1 MMAEDAAGL
10 REGPVWALGLMSGT
24 AMDGVDAALVL
35 TDGES
40 VDAFGP
46 ARGQPYAP
54 GEIDAA
60 RMVHADWRRFR
71 PASGADAEI
80 LARAGAE
87 IDAAHAAAS
96 ARLLASPGAP
106 SAALIGYHG
115 QTVAHA
121 PHEGWTWQLG
131 DGPALARALGRPVA
145 WDFRTA
151 DMAAGGQGAP
161 LTPFFHFALARRI
174 AAAGAGQGAG
184 QSVGQ
189 SAGQSV
195 GFAAGQSA
203 GQSAGFAA
211 GPVAVLN
218 LGGVGNVTWID
229 PDAAGPEAPG
239 ALLAF
244 DTGPANAP
252 IDDWVRAR
260 TGAAF
265 DAGGALAAA
274 GRVDEGLLA
283 RNSLDAWA
291 ARRPPKSLDRNAFA
305 EVAAAMAGLSVED
318 GAATLTAL
326 SARMAAA
333 AQVHF
338 PRPVS
343 RWLVCGGGR
352 RNPALMAMLAA
363 RIDAEV
369 APIDAVGLDGD
380 MLEAQAFA
388 WLAVRVARGL
398 PLSAPASTGV
408 PAPCRGGRI
417 ALP

>member
-1 MMAEDAAGL
+1 
-10 REGPVWALGLMSGT
+10 
-24 AMDGVDAALVL
+24 
-35 TDGES
+35 
-40 VDAFGP
+40 
-46 ARGQPYAP
+46 
-54 GEIDAA
+54 
-60 RMVHADWRRFR
+60 
-71 PASGADAEI
+71 
-80 LARAGAE
+80 
-87 IDAAHAAAS
+87 
-96 ARLLASPGAP
+96 
-106 SAALIGYHG
+106 
-115 QTVAHA
+115 
-121 PHEGWTWQLG
+121 
-131 DGPALARALGRPVA
+131 
-145 WDFRTA
+145 
-151 DMAAGGQGAP
+151 

-174 AAAGAGQGAG
+174 AAAGAGQ
-184 QSVGQ
+184 SI
-189 SAGQSV
+189 
-195 GFAAGQSA
+195 GQSA